1 MLPLPHR
8 VINVNINR
16 PFRAKSIRN
25 LPEQRSAM
33 FVYILYQKL
42 ETGRR
47 ATVALVVSW
56 QNKVGDRQRGDGR
69 EEADDE

>member
-1 MLPLPHR
+1 
-8 VINVNINR
+8 
-16 PFRAKSIRN
+16 
-25 LPEQRSAM
+25 M
-33 FVYILYQKL
+33 FVYILYQKS